1 MAPNSSCEFPQWC
14 WASCS
19 VQPSGQNRVSCSGL
33 LRSVSPWFWVSP
45 RTDALQEAFRQAVPV
60 HNHHHLW
67 KGFSFLSGVSCVSMC
82 ACCLL
87 SHHCKPQRK
96 ALTHI
101 LFSPHQ
107 VFIYVDKIT
116 LSFLFSSSALLA
128 PSHMTAV
135 ASSPSPSS
143 CPSAGLSPVVACLS
157 CSGSVELNGA
167 LQDAASPVLRI
178 HHAEDKSYICCQ
190 LRGLWI
196 CNWSS
201 WPTTEILNG
210 IQRFQETDHVIRCP
224 CFQIYPIPELSEPI
238 GHRLRMR
245 FVLSRQ

>member
-1 MAPNSSCEFPQWC
+1 MAPNSSWEFPQWC

-87 SHHCKPQRK
+87 SRHCKPQRK

-157 CSGSVELNGA
+157 CSGECGAERGTPGCSLTSAEQRWSTMYVLLLAVVFLMHSGWSWSLLCCPLEPHSIFWKDTFQSVSL
-167 LQDAASPVLRI
+167 
-178 HHAEDKSYICCQ
+178 C
-190 LRGLWI
+190 
-196 CNWSS
+196 
-201 WPTTEILNG
+201 
-210 IQRFQETDHVIRCP
+210 
-224 CFQIYPIPELSEPI
+224 
-238 GHRLRMR
+238 
-245 FVLSRQ
+245 